1 MAAAT
6 ESLARTLACALD
18 PVVLA
23 EAAALVPDD
32 WQAGLLRSSAPRLWL
47 NASRQSGKST
57 MVAVQAV
64 HTAVYRPRSLVLLL
78 SPGLRQSQELFKKS
92 LTVYRALGRPV
103 SAQVESALRL
113 ELDNGSRIISLPGQ
127 EQTIRGYSGVALLAI
142 DEASRVPDD
151 LFMAVLPMLAVSRG
165 RLVAISTPW
174 GTRGWW
180 HEASR
185 SGDWERR
192 TIPATEVSRIPPEAL
207 AEART
212 TMGDYWFRQEF
223 LCEFLDA
230 QSQAF
235 TRADVDRAFEE
246 EVEAWE
252 L

>member
-1 MAAAT
+1 MIAAD
-6 ESLARTLACALD
+6 LARALD
-18 PVVLA
+18 PALFA
-23 EAAALVPDD
+23 EHAGITPDP
-32 WQAGLLRSSAPRLWL
+32 WQAELLRSSAPRLWL

-57 MVAVQAV
+57 TTALLAM
-64 HTAVYRPRSLVLLL
+64 HTALYLPGSPVLLL
-78 SPGLRQSQELFKKS
+78 SPGLRQSAELFRTCAG
-92 LTVYRALGRPV
+92 LYRALGRPI
-103 SAQVESALRL
+103 SASAESSLRL
-113 ELDNGSRIISLPGQ
+113 DLDNGSRIVSLPGS
-127 EQTIRGYSGVALLAI
+127 EATIRGFSGVRLLAI

-165 RLVAISTPW
+165 RMVAISTPW
-174 GTRGWW
+174 GRRGWW
-180 HEASR
+180 FEAGR
-185 SGDWERR
+185 SADWERR

-212 TMGDYWFRQEF
+212 MMGDYWFRQEF

-246 EVEAWE
+246 EVHAWP